1 MAFLSNQ
8 HLRAVFFF
16 AVGGVSAIA
25 ILKIWENKESV
36 LREIRRQFNSI
47 QTRLD
52 GPKKMMKGLTEK
64 VRVIFYASGRSIVIS
79 NGLLNLLKSK
89 SPVVLSH
96 SRMVPYP

>member
-36 LREIRRQFNSI
+36 LREIRRQFNSNEAR
-47 QTRLD
+47 QPEENDER
-52 GPKKMMKGLTEK
+52 
-64 VRVIFYASGRSIVIS
+64 F
-79 NGLLNLLKSK
+79 N
-89 SPVVLSH
+89 
-96 SRMVPYP
+96 

>member
-16 AVGGVSAIA
+16 TLGGVSAIA

-36 LREIRRQFNSI
+36 LREIRRQFNS
-47 QTRLD
+47 TRLD

-64 VRVIFYASGRSIVIS
+64 VRVIFLCVW
-79 NGLLNLLKSK
+79 
-89 SPVVLSH
+89 
-96 SRMVPYP
+96 